1 MDEGGA
7 SKAGKRRLERTLEPS
22 FHVNFIRHCRSFRC
36 TTISFARER
45 ERERRRI
52 DQLEGK
58 VSMSGNERCIGA
70 LEIEIARQNVNDGKK
85 EKKKRE
91 GETSIFW
98 INRDRKIERN
108 EKLGIR

>member
-1 MDEGGA
+1 
-7 SKAGKRRLERTLEPS
+7 
-22 FHVNFIRHCRSFRC
+22 
-36 TTISFARER
+36 
-45 ERERRRI
+45 
-52 DQLEGK
+52 
-58 VSMSGNERCIGA
+58 MSGNERCIGA